1 MYNPKGTTLS
11 SIKAADINKKAIA
24 KLAKKA
30 TDDASALPFFI
41 KSDFEFADKQ
51 IAPLFIFGK
60 IKAFKNELK
69 NLKGATE
76 QHGFAFVQTDEKGKH
91 TLCLVPTRGK
101 LAAKSTELKKASKA
115 VFGTAIEVQIFAPIA
130 EADIAAREAAAEA
143 KADAL
148 PADEVESTEHEAIEG
163 LNSKAEGLVSGAEG
177 LVSGAEP
184 PVANVLEQMA
194 ALAKQQLVAF
204 SKNKTPDLKTELV
217 ATLSKFLEASK
228 TQADK
233 ITAPISDFLGKAQT
247 AYATLTAQ
255 SEAAPLAPKAQRKAI
270 LSNLKKLAAQINA
283 LNAKTN

>member
-1 MYNPKGTTLS
+1 MYNPKGTVLS
-11 SIKAADINKKAIA
+11 GIKAADINKKAIA

-60 IKAFKNELK
+60 IKAFKNEIK

-115 VFGTAIEVQIFAPIA
+115 VFGAAIEVQIFAPIA

-148 PADEVESTEHEAIEG
+148 PADEVESIENEAIEG
-163 LNSKAEGLVSGAEG
+163 LVSGEVSERSRTAE
-177 LVSGAEP
+177 SPAK

-194 ALAKQQLVAF
+194 ALAKQQLLAF
-204 SKNKTPDLKTELV
+204 SKNKTADLKTELV

-283 LNAKTN
+283 LSAKTN